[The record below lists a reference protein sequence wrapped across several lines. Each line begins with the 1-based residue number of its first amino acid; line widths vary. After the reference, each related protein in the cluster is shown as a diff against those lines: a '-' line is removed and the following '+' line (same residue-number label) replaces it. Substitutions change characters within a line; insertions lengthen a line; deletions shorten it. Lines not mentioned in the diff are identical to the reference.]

1 MPSTYDA
8 DAAGIFLLQLEINI
22 AKTFQLSSAQFALP
36 ALLITSVKRLIT
48 IDDDDADFAAAAV
61 ADSVSTAS
69 CELCLRLVFSC
80 DVIQVVCLLRAH
92 SKSPHG
98 YYS

>member
-61 ADSVSTAS
+61 AASVSTAS
-69 CELCLRLVFSC
+69 ELCLRLVFSC

>member
-1 MPSTYDA
+1 MPSTYDV

-36 ALLITSVKRLIT
+36 ALLITSVKQLIT
-48 IDDDDADFAAAAV
+48 IDDDDADFATAAV
-61 ADSVSTAS
+61 AASASTAS
-69 CELCLRLVFSC
+69 ELCLRLVFSC

>member
-48 IDDDDADFAAAAV
+48 IDDDDADFAAAFA
-61 ADSVSTAS
+61 ASASTAS
-69 CELCLRLVFSC
+69 ELCLRLVFSY